1 MRQKNICPSIYRNN
15 KYSYVRK
22 CKVVA
27 LRVVLFLR
35 QFCATRGAGNQH
47 VTKSYESAV
56 VFLENFSCICQ
67 KIFVPLHPIC

>member
-56 VFLENFSCICQ
+56 VFFKKTFFAYVKKNCTFDQL
-67 KIFVPLHPIC
+67 P